1 MGVGKRIREIREKKR
16 SDGRKLSIR
25 KLAEQAHISPSFL
38 SDIERGITEPSL
50 DTLRKIAV
58 ALGCSPSVLLGED
71 DFAGKDSH
79 DASPTN
85 DNTAFIP
92 LLSDVTKACCGM
104 GNSYEFPDETIER
117 RIPVDPDAL
126 GLIST
131 AGLFSCK
138 VEGDSMTGAK
148 IYDGDIAI
156 IAPEEE
162 PVSGNVVLVC
172 YGPQMKWMIRWL
184 YTKPDGTIVL
194 KAANREYPDIE
205 VTPED
210 VEMGWYVYV
219 GKVVA
224 YQGAPRNGI

>member
-16 SDGRKLSIR
+16 SGGRKLSIR

-50 DTLRKIAV
+50 DTLRKIAA
-58 ALGCSPSVLLGED
+58 ALGCSPSILLGED
-71 DFAGKDSH
+71 DFVGKDSH

-85 DNTAFIP
+85 DNIVFIP

-117 RIPVDPDAL
+117 RIPVDLDAL
-126 GLIST
+126 GPIST

-162 PVSGNVVLVC
+162 PMSGNVVLVC
-172 YGPQMKWMIRWL
+172 YGPQMKWMIRWF

-205 VTPED
+205 VTPDD

-224 YQGAPRNGI
+224 YQGAPRNGM

>member
-1 MGVGKRIREIREKKR
+1 MGIGDRIRSLRLKAGLTQKDLAAFIGISQTHMSQLEMGKRRVDADWI
-16 SDGRKLSIR
+16 
-25 KLAEQAHISPSFL
+25 P
-38 SDIERGITEPSL
+38 
-50 DTLRKIAV
+50 KIAQ
-58 ALGCSPSVLLGED
+58 ALKCRPED
-71 DFAGKDSH
+71 VVSDTSQKANH
-79 DASPTN
+79 DITRIT
-85 DNTAFIP
+85 DNIIFIP

-104 GNSYEFPDETIER
+104 GNGYEFPDETIER
-117 RIPVDPDAL
+117 RIPVDLDTL
-126 GLIST
+126 GPIST
-131 AGLFSCK
+131 AGLLSLK

-162 PVSGNVVLVC
+162 SMSGNVVLVC
-172 YGPQMKWMIRWL
+172 YGPQLKWMIRWF
-184 YTKPDGTIVL
+184 YSKPDGTIVL

-224 YQGAPRNGI
+224 YQGTPRNGM